1 MGFGDIRVTN
11 RAPPAWLDR
20 QMTNPIARLV
30 RALRSL
36 DDITNKEAGVTRG
49 ADDLNARQAA
59 AFIHAA
65 LSGYFRKRLMMP
77 CASNDAEIGQ
87 IVAIALRCIDSE
99 SIGHAACIEP

>member
-1 MGFGDIRVTN
+1 MR
-11 RAPPAWLDR
+11 RARQQALD
-20 QMTNPIARLV
+20 T
-30 RALRSL
+30 RAKSTDAAERAFFLRGATRTSL